1 MLNATPGVCVG
12 VFLLLTVS
20 LGSAVNVVGKFVDSL
35 NEENI
40 GEAKVTLPTQMR
52 SGETVR
58 VSWEGVKAVTGLTS
72 RDTVKKEPVL
82 ESGGDSVRLFLMA
95 PDSSPTGYGVAT
107 LASTP
112 ENDTLLSIQLPNTPG
127 GNNFYDWTVP
137 ELGAGTFAGLVIGME
152 SSPYELDL
160 RGDDFYQIVFAAK
173 YIVFSNEFYII
184 SDGGEL
190 GGGVSEWGRVC
201 AGLALPHRGHEYM
214 CYIASLIFPLPTSP
228 RTEPL
233 CTWSRRTGFRG

>member
-1 MLNATPGVCVG
+1 MFRHHPVQLAWYA
-12 VFLLLTVS
+12 LLLLSCVS
-20 LGSAVNVVGKFVDSL
+20 LSSAVNVVGKFIDKN

-58 VSWEGVKAVTGLTS
+58 ISWEGVKAVTGFTHRVDGEEDS
-72 RDTVKKEPVL
+72 VL

-95 PDSSPTGYGVAT
+95 PDNSPIGYGVAT

-112 ENDTLLSIQLPNTPG
+112 QNDTLLSIQLPNTPG

-160 RGDDFYQIVFAAK
+160 RGDDFYQTVFDAK
-173 YIVFSNEFYII
+173 YIVFSNEFSI

-190 GGGVSEWGRVC
+190 GGDVC
-201 AGLALPHRGHEYM
+201 PNGAASVRDWLCRIVAMNIEAILPLSHLP
-214 CYIASLIFPLPTSP
+214 ASH
-228 RTEPL
+228 
-233 CTWSRRTGFRG
+233 